1 MVGALV
7 SRTPGSDGADSR
19 AGFPVKWKVDNMTN
33 MTARYALGF
42 VLLAGAAGAADAPP
56 PLDVRPGMWEAT
68 TTSETTGV
76 PPIPPEILA
85 RMTPEQKAMLEARM
99 KQGVS
104 PGKTTVRKH
113 CITKEEINKGLTF
126 GDDHGSCQRTVVS
139 GSSSKQEIR
148 IECSNSGIKAT
159 GTIRIEAIDPEHVKF
174 SVQVTSGD
182 GAHSMKINTAGN
194 SKWVSAPCTS
204 DEKK

>member
-1 MVGALV
+1 
-7 SRTPGSDGADSR
+7 
-19 AGFPVKWKVDNMTN
+19 MTN

-42 VLLAGAAGAADAPP
+42 ALLAGAACAANTPP
-56 PLDVRPGMWEAT
+56 PLDIRPGMWEGT
-68 TTSETTGV
+68 TTTETTGT
-76 PPIPPEILA
+76 PAIPPELLA

-99 KQGVS
+99 KAGTSQG
-104 PGKTTVRKH
+104 PKTNVTKH
-113 CITKEEINKGLTF
+113 CITKEELSKGLTF
-126 GDDHGSCQRTVVS
+126 GDDHGSCQRTVVN

-148 IECSNSGIKAT
+148 IECANSGIKAS
-159 GTIRIEAIDPEHVKF
+159 GTIHIEAIDPEHVKF

-182 GAHSMKINTAGN
+182 GAHTMKINTTGT